1 VIVRRGDGRPLVIGH
16 RGAAAVAPEN
26 TIEALQAAVDA
37 GADAVEF
44 DVGPGLL
51 LGHEPHLATD
61 VHLNDAL
68 AFLRDKGIGVQIDMK
83 SRGIERDVIA
93 RVRAHDLEERTLISS
108 NRIRAV
114 RILAAEAPEVQR
126 AIGYPEDRYGV
137 GKVPW
142 PQAMVDA
149 GAAAAREAMRVRG
162 PLLLRRANATV
173 LALHKGLV
181 SAAVVHA
188 IHARGGTVLAWTVND
203 PAMVARLSESGV
215 DAISSDDPGM
225 ALAQLAKGA

>member
-1 VIVRRGDGRPLVIGH
+1 VIVRREGGRPLVIGH
-16 RGAAAVAPEN
+16 RGAAALAPEN
-26 TIEALQAAVDA
+26 SIEALAAAIEA

-51 LGHEPHLATD
+51 LGHEPRLATD
-61 VHLNDAL
+61 LHLDDAL
-68 AFLRDKGIGVQIDMK
+68 SFLRDKGVGVQIDMK

-93 RVRAHDLEERTLISS
+93 RVRAHGLEERTLISS
-108 NRIRAV
+108 NQAQAV
-114 RILAAEAPEVQR
+114 RLVADEAPEVQR

-137 GKVPW
+137 GKMPW
-142 PQAMVDA
+142 PRAVVGA
-149 GAAAAREAMRVRG
+149 GAAAARQAMRVRG
-162 PLLLRRANATV
+162 PMLLGRSRATV

-181 SAAVVHA
+181 TPAVVRA
-188 IHARGGTVLAWTVND
+188 IHRRGGTVLAWTAND

-225 ALAQLAKGA
+225 ALAQLTKGA